1 MKWEKEFNLEVDSNW
16 WKTKK
21 VTNDIQ
27 IRWFQYRIM
36 RRILATNTFLC
47 KIGITDS
54 ELCTFC
60 NEYPETL
67 NHLFWECEYTS
78 EIWEEIHEWIKELSG
93 IDIYMNTLLLENNI
107 NAVTLSIYYSV

>member
-1 MKWEKEFNLEVDSNW
+1 MVSISHYAQNSC
-16 WKTKK
+16 
-21 VTNDIQ
+21 
-27 IRWFQYRIM
+27 Y
-36 RRILATNTFLC
+36 TFLC

-67 NHLFWECEYTS
+67 NHLFWECAYTS

-93 IDIYMNTLLLENNI
+93 IDIYMNRMDIVIGKQYKLML
-107 NAVTLSIYYSV
+107 